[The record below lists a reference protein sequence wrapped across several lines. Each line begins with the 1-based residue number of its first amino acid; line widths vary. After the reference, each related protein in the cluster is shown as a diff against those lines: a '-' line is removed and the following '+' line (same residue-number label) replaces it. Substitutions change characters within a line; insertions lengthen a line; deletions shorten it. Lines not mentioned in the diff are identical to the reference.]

1 MFYVQNWNS
10 MFPAHNALE
19 IFQHQLIGIK
29 KSIQHYD
36 SSSEIR
42 KDSYILSELSK
53 IKKLTYIIQDHLTN
67 LSVNPKDSE
76 AINFLFNGEM
86 KKLSLLQDGLK
97 IFDQLEKAVLSRVE
111 KTDLKFKEL
120 FSQVK
125 DPSFKLLLNR
135 VKEFPKDEESIYG
148 SRCGMNAL
156 NIINVFSNYIHPD
169 QLKDIKDLEKLEA
182 MKTDNVEV
190 LQRFSK
196 GIEKLRLE
204 IAKDLRSGKHKL
216 YYCAFE
222 NKRFKQGGGWS
233 HPNYPGHSFVIE
245 KTPEDKFRLYQS
257 YVNHFS
263 LKSFLN
269 HQMEKYEDGL
279 LSYTEFYPFL
289 KNLQALEGAT
299 EWDMDF
305 NEMYKGAFGVDHKD
319 FLGESIDKNS
329 FKLSY
334 MSVDVLEEE
343 FQSEEE
349 SPTLTDSS
357 SRIYEKFQF
366 LLEDGKYLGIGA
378 SIGAITAVAGA
389 ASLFAVRSLLGF

>member
-10 MFPAHNALE
+10 MFPANNALE

-36 SSSEIR
+36 SSSEIK

-53 IKKLTYIIQDHLTN
+53 IKKLTYIIQNHLAN

-76 AINFLFNGEM
+76 AADFLFSGEI

-97 IFDQLEKAVLSRVE
+97 VFDLLEKAVLSRVE
-111 KTDLKFKEL
+111 KVDVKFKEL
-120 FSQVK
+120 SSQVK
-125 DPSFKLLLNR
+125 DRSFKHLLA
-135 VKEFPKDEESIYG
+135 KIEDFSKDEESIYG
-148 SRCGMNAL
+148 SRCGRNAL
-156 NIINVFSNYIHPD
+156 KIIDVFSKYIHPD
-169 QLKDIKDLEKLEA
+169 QLKDFKDLEKLESMA
-182 MKTDNVEV
+182 SDNVEV
-190 LQRFSK
+190 LHRFNK

-222 NKRFKQGGGWS
+222 NGRFKQSGGWS

-245 KTPEDKFRLYQS
+245 KTPDDKFRLYQS

-263 LKSFLN
+263 LKSYVT
-269 HQMEKYEDGL
+269 HQMEKYDDAL

-289 KNLQALEGAT
+289 KNLQAMDGAS
-299 EWDMDF
+299 EWSMDF
-305 NEMYKGAFGVDHKD
+305 NEMYRSAFGVDHKD
-319 FLGESIDKNS
+319 FLGETIDQNS

-334 MSVDVLEEE
+334 MSVDVLEKEYE
-343 FQSEEE
+343 SEVSEEKLDVAKE
-349 SPTLTDSS
+349 IS
-357 SRIYEKFQF
+357 EK
-366 LLEDGKYLGIGA
+366 LKLILDDGKYLGIGA
-378 SIGAITAVAGA
+378 SIGAVTALAGTV
-389 ASLFAVRSLLGF
+389 SVFAVRSILGF